1 MMKLIV
7 CLALFATV
15 YGDVSHLLRRPSNQI
30 LTPLQPV
37 RAPVYHPVQTAPGQ
51 VIAILRQESDISP
64 DGSYRWALETEN
76 GIAAQEQGVGAQS
89 AQGNFA
95 WTSPEGVPVAIQ
107 YVADENGYQPS
118 GDAIPQ
124 PPPIPA
130 AIQRSLEWIAAHPPP
145 PENKRF

>member
-7 CLALFATV
+7 AAAVLAVVAA
-15 YGDVSHLLRRPSNQI
+15 DVSHLNIPQQI
-30 LTPLQPV
+30 
-37 RAPVYHPVQTAPGQ
+37 R
-51 VIAILRQESDISP
+51 ILRQESDISP
-64 DGSYRWALETEN
+64 DGSYRYAYETEN

-124 PPPIPA
+124 PPPIPI
-130 AIQRSLEWIAAHPPP
+130 AIQRALEWIAAHPEPQL
-145 PENKRF
+145 RV